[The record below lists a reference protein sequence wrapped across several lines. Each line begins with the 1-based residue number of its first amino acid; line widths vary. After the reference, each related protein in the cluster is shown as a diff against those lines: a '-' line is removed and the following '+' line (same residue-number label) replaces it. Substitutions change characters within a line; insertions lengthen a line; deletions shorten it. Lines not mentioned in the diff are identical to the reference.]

1 MDVARPKQV
10 YNSQNVSQ
18 SFYTNDEKKKQTL
31 DGALVEGT
39 TVSKAE

>member
-1 MDVARPKQV
+1 MDFAHPKQV
-10 YNSQNVSQ
+10 YKIQNFSQ
-18 SFYTNDEKKKQTL
+18 SFYTNDKTKQTL